1 MSTVEIGWRRTSDAI
16 LKWAL
21 GLVGV
26 GLIAAI
32 ALLLDIR
39 VSMAVY
45 QADSHAMKDRI
56 DRVESWVMRHDQEDR
71 ARFQALERAK

>member
-1 MSTVEIGWRRTSDAI
+1 MMAETGFKRASDTL

-26 GLIAAI
+26 GLVAAI

-39 VSMAVY
+39 VSLAVY
-45 QADSHAMKDRI
+45 QADAKAMKERI
-56 DRVESWVMRHDQEDR
+56 ERVESWELRHDQEDR
-71 ARFQALERAK
+71 ARFQALARSR

>member
-1 MSTVEIGWRRTSDAI
+1 MTDSTLKRASDTL

-21 GLVGV
+21 GLVGA

-32 ALLLDIR
+32 GLLLDIR

-45 QADSHAMKDRI
+45 QADAKAMKDRL
-56 DRVESWVMRHDQEDR
+56 DKVEAWQLRHDQDER
-71 ARFQALERAK
+71 MARSGK

>member
-1 MSTVEIGWRRTSDAI
+1 MTAETGFKRASDTL

-26 GLIAAI
+26 GLISAI

-39 VSMAVY
+39 VSLAVY
-45 QADSHAMKDRI
+45 QADNKAMKEQITDLKA
-56 DRVESWVMRHDQEDR
+56 WQLRHDQDDR
-71 ARFQALERAK
+71 ARLQSIVREPR